1 MHHNSSL
8 TYYVLHRRP
17 YRESSQI
24 VDLFCEKQGR
34 FSALHRVNKKQPAL
48 QPFVP
53 YQMQFSGRG
62 DLKYCQH
69 VEVVYPSIYTTTVLS
84 HDVSQPDARIYPT
97 AMADAQLYDKT
108 LPATSLTAR
117 SLKGRSLKGKNLYC
131 GFYLN
136 ELIMR
141 LTWKDEPQPELYQV
155 YQQTLLG
162 LLQLDND
169 MQSEPL
175 LRRFEF
181 HLLAV
186 LGYQYNFQQDTD
198 CRDIHADKFYSFDPF
213 SGFNIITDNGY
224 GHAALQH
231 FPGHAILAIA
241 AEDWQ
246 HELSWQVAKHIARL
260 ALTPLLG
267 DKPLASRELFKKF

>member
-1 MHHNSSL
+1 MQSNSKL

-24 VDLFCEKQGR
+24 VELFCEKQGR
-34 FSALHRVNKKQPAL
+34 FSALYRVNKKQAAL

-69 VEVVYPSIYTTTVLS
+69 VEINYPS
-84 HDVSQPDARIYPT
+84 
-97 AMADAQLYDKT
+97 LYREQGLGIKGQ
-108 LPATSLTAR
+108 
-117 SLKGRSLKGKNLYC
+117 SLKGRNLYC

-141 LTWKDEPQPELYQV
+141 LTWKGEPQAELYQV
-155 YQQTLLG
+155 YQQTLIG
-162 LLQLDND
+162 LIQLDND

-181 HLLAV
+181 HLLAL
-186 LGYQYNFQQDTD
+186 LGYQYNWQQDSD
-198 CRDIHADKFYSFDPF
+198 CRDILSDQFYNFDPA
-213 SGFNIITDNGY
+213 SGFNLITTETY
-224 GHAALQH
+224 GIAAPSRS
-231 FPGHAILAIA
+231 FPGHVILAIA
-241 AEDWQ
+241 ADDWQ
-246 HELSWQVAKHIARL
+246 HELSWPVAKYITRL
-260 ALTPLLG
+260 ALKPLLG
-267 DKPLASRELFKKF
+267 DKPLSSRELFKKI

>member
-1 MHHNSSL
+1 MQNSLNL

-17 YRESSQI
+17 YRENSQI

-34 FSALHRVNKKQPAL
+34 FSALHRVNKKNPAL
-48 QPFVP
+48 QPFTP

-62 DLKYCQH
+62 DLRYCQY
-69 VEVVYPSIYTTTVLS
+69 VEIVYPPVYSLS
-84 HDVSQPDARIYPT
+84 SSLINN
-97 AMADAQLYDKT
+97 
-108 LPATSLTAR
+108 TSLGGSSISESSFSEPSIKGQ
-117 SLKGRSLKGKNLYC
+117 SLKGRNLYC

-136 ELIMR
+136 ELIIR
-141 LTWKDEPQPELYQV
+141 LTWKDEPQAELYKV
-155 YQQTLLG
+155 YQQTLQG
-162 LLQLDND
+162 LLQLEND

-186 LGYQYNFQQDTD
+186 MGYQYNWQQDSD
-198 CRDIHADKFYSFDPF
+198 YRDIQADQFYNFDPA
-213 SGFNIITDNGY
+213 SGFNLITAQAY
-224 GHAALQH
+224 GAVKPQG
-231 FPGHAILAIA
+231 FPGDAILAIA

-260 ALTPLLG
+260 ALNPLLG
-267 DKPLASRELFKKF
+267 DKPLASRELFKKL

>member
-1 MHHNSSL
+1 VQNSLNL

-17 YRESSQI
+17 YRENSQI

-34 FSALHRVNKKQPAL
+34 FSILHRVNKKNPAL
-48 QPFVP
+48 QPFTP

-62 DLKYCQH
+62 DLRYSQH
-69 VEVVYPSIYTTTVLS
+69 VDIVYPPIYSSMDSFAHGSSPGVLS
-84 HDVSQPDARIYPT
+84 LSEPLIKGQ
-97 AMADAQLYDKT
+97 
-108 LPATSLTAR
+108 
-117 SLKGRSLKGKNLYC
+117 SLKGRNLYC

-136 ELIMR
+136 ELIIR
-141 LTWKDEPQPELYQV
+141 LTWKGEPQPELYKV
-155 YQQTLLG
+155 YQQTLQG
-162 LLQLDND
+162 LLQLEND

-186 LGYQYNFQQDTD
+186 MGYQYNWQQDSEY
-198 CRDIHADKFYSFDPF
+198 RDIQADQFYSFDP
-213 SGFNIITDNGY
+213 SLGFNLIIAQAYAVRPQG
-224 GHAALQH
+224 

-246 HELSWQVAKHIARL
+246 HELSWPVAKHIARL
-260 ALTPLLG
+260 ALNPLLG
-267 DKPLASRELFKKF
+267 DKPLASRELFKKL